1 MRGGLKI
8 ARLFGIDVFVHWT
21 FSLLIAFIV
30 FRGIRADYSPQ
41 ELVWSVLFILLLFF
55 IVVLHELGHSL
66 TARKF
71 GIPTRNITLLPIG
84 GVASLEKM
92 PEEPKQELLV
102 ALAGPLVNVV
112 LAIIL
117 YFFINIPSEE
127 ILIDKMSEPINPGNL
142 LLYLFIVN
150 IILAVFN
157 MIPAFPMDG
166 GRVLRAL
173 LSIKIKRH
181 KATVIAAR
189 IGQVLAVFFIIG
201 GFYGNPFLIL
211 IGLFII
217 FGAQA
222 EAQHTKTNYM
232 LKGAVLNDVLMQ
244 NYETLHVQDSI
255 KVAVQKLLDNQSKNF
270 LVLNDTDITVGT
282 LDRESMVKAISERG
296 VEITVES
303 CMNSELMK
311 FSASTEV
318 ENAYRKMQTNNISLA
333 LIYENEEFK
342 GIVDSENIL
351 EYIMVQSALDK

>member
-21 FSLLIAFIV
+21 FSLLIAFII
-30 FRGIRADYSPQ
+30 FRGVRAEYSAQ

-66 TARKF
+66 TARRF

-92 PEEPKQELLV
+92 PEKPKEELLV

-112 LAIIL
+112 LAIVL
-117 YFFINIPSEE
+117 YFFISIPSEE
-127 ILIDKMSEPINPGNL
+127 ILVDKMSEPINPGNIV
-142 LLYLFIVN
+142 LYLFIVN

-166 GRVLRAL
+166 GRVLRAM

-232 LKGAVLNDVLMQ
+232 LKGATLSDVLMQ
-244 NYETLHVQDSI
+244 NYETLQSSDSI
-255 KVAVQKLLDNQSKNF
+255 KVAIQKLLDGQSKNF
-270 LVLNDTDITVGT
+270 LVLDENNYPVGT
-282 LDRESMVKAISERG
+282 LDRESMIKSISENG
-296 VEITVES
+296 VEIDVAS
-303 CMNSELMK
+303 CMNADLLK
-311 FSASTEV
+311 FRASTEV
-318 ENAYRKMQTNNISLA
+318 ESAYREMQTNNISLA
-333 LIYENEEFK
+333 LIYENEEFI

-351 EYIMVQSALDK
+351 EYIMLQSALDK